1 VNAEQEK
8 YILELVTSNEGIRV
22 LKHDMKKYLY
32 VLYTY
37 LCNEQYDE
45 CRGYLETLKS
55 ENEEALVGEEPDS
68 LHIILKNRKTLCG
81 KAGITFHY
89 NALGNWEKIDAMN
102 LCVLIWNLLD
112 NAIEGERKEEE
123 EKEIQFEIS
132 NYKGYLKIEYKNRIH
147 KSVLKDNPNLIT
159 SKKIKIIMGW
169 ALPVSKRWLKN
180 IMECRK

>member
-1 VNAEQEK
+1 
-8 YILELVTSNEGIRV
+8 
-22 LKHDMKKYLY
+22 M
-32 VLYTY
+32 
-37 LCNEQYDE
+37 
-45 CRGYLETLKS
+45 
-55 ENEEALVGEEPDS
+55 
-68 LHIILKNRKTLCG
+68 
-81 KAGITFHY
+81 
-89 NALGNWEKIDAMN
+89 IDAMN